1 MVKDTASEPRFEVK
15 IVVDINSESR
25 EFSDYTLHYHNLSY
39 ATMHKLQRTI
49 TEALLDLGG

>member
-1 MVKDTASEPRFEVK
+1 MTKDTGPEPKFEVK
-15 IVVDINSESR
+15 IVVDINSNGV

-39 ATMHKLQRTI
+39 ATMQKLQRTI